1 MPRFLTCA
9 TCGPESWV
17 RTDKVWQRP
26 VCPWCG
32 NAWPKRQVQVQQA
45 QQEWDSWHQWPQQW
59 AEDTW
64 ETKPNRPKR
73 ARIPAP
79 LRRALEAMWPAMP
92 DPAKRALE
100 EAGYQ
105 PPEAAKEEKDL
116 VELLRT
122 FEDKLP
128 SEVIAALP
136 TKPTLGPIEEGREV
150 ADKYAEAVRDL
161 RILGREKLDLQS
173 RIDTSKANL
182 LVQLKKMQQI
192 QEDIRKAQDKVNQET
207 LVYQQK
213 VLDQTED
220 PDPVDLVLKALG
232 MSGGLTDAQLTEEQK
247 RRLEAI
253 KEEEA
258 KRRRV
263 QVESPPGLNP
273 SPLGNAQLQPPG
285 LASAKAHSSDQPEG
299 SEKDREGRS
308 RSPKK

>member
-1 MPRFLTCA
+1 MPRFLACA

-32 NAWPKRQVQVQQA
+32 SAWPKRQVQA
-45 QQEWDSWHQWPQQW
+45 QQGSQEWGSWNQWPQQW
-59 AEDTW
+59 AEEVW
-64 ETKPNRPKR
+64 ETPPSRPKR

-79 LRRALEAMWPAMP
+79 LRKALENVWPAMP

-100 EAGYQ
+100 AAGYQ
-105 PPEAAKEEKDL
+105 PPETAKEEKDL

-173 RIDTSKANL
+173 RIDASKANL

-207 LVYQQK
+207 LTYQQK
-213 VLDQTED
+213 VLAQTED

-263 QVESPPGLNP
+263 HVESPPGLVPPMDTAN
-273 SPLGNAQLQPPG
+273 LQPPG
-285 LASAKAHSSDQPEG
+285 LANVQVNKPDQPEG
-299 SEKDREGRS
+299 SEKDRAGRS

>member
-1 MPRFLTCA
+1 MPRFLTCN

-32 NAWPKRQVQVQQA
+32 NAWPKRQVQLQQVQTG
-45 QQEWDSWHQWPQQW
+45 EWESWNQWPQWTQET
-59 AEDTW
+59 AW
-64 ETKPNRPKR
+64 EATPSRPKR

-79 LRRALEAMWPAMP
+79 LRKALETMWPTMP
-92 DPAKRALE
+92 APAKKALE

-105 PPEAAKEEKDL
+105 PPEPATEEKDL
-116 VELLRT
+116 VGLLRA

-136 TKPTLGPIEEGREV
+136 TRPALGPVEEGREV
-150 ADKYAEAVRDL
+150 ADKYAEAVREL

-173 RIDTSKANL
+173 RIDASKANL
-182 LVQLKKMQQI
+182 LLQLKKMQQL
-192 QEDIRKAQDKVNQET
+192 QDDICKAQDRVNQET
-207 LVYQQK
+207 KAYQQK
-213 VLDQTED
+213 VLAQTED

-232 MSGGLTDAQLTEEQK
+232 MAGGLTDSQLTEEQK
-247 RRLEAI
+247 RRLEEI

-263 QVESPPGLNP
+263 NVENPPGLGLP
-273 SPLGNAQLQPPG
+273 SDMEVQPLGLGSQKSDKP
-285 LASAKAHSSDQPEG
+285 DQPEG
-299 SEKDREGRS
+299 MGNKDHKARS

>member
-1 MPRFLTCA
+1 MSL
-9 TCGPESWV
+9 
-17 RTDKVWQRP
+17 VWQCMAKEASAGSAG
-26 VCPWCG
+26 VTG
-32 NAWPKRQVQVQQA
+32 MG
-45 QQEWDSWHQWPQQW
+45 
-59 AEDTW
+59 
-64 ETKPNRPKR
+64 
-73 ARIPAP
+73 I
-79 LRRALEAMWPAMP
+79 LEPMAATMGGRGMGSPTQ
-92 DPAKRALE
+92 PAKKGQDSCASAKGPRECLACQA
-100 EAGYQ
+100 AGYQ
-105 PPEAAKEEKDL
+105 PPETAKEEKDL

-173 RIDTSKANL
+173 RIDASKANL

-192 QEDIRKAQDKVNQET
+192 QDDIRKAQDKVNQET
-207 LVYQQK
+207 LTYQQK
-213 VLDQTED
+213 VLAQTED

-263 QVESPPGLNP
+263 HVESPPGLVPPMDTAN
-273 SPLGNAQLQPPG
+273 LQPPG
-285 LASAKAHSSDQPEG
+285 LANAQVNKPDQPEG
-299 SEKDREGRS
+299 SEKDRVGRS

>member
-32 NAWPKRQVQVQQA
+32 NAWPKRQVQ
-45 QQEWDSWHQWPQQW
+45 
-59 AEDTW
+59 
-64 ETKPNRPKR
+64 NRPKR

-263 QVESPPGLNP
+263 QVETSARSPVASSGPFECWRPSGGVHVPASSVLCLETMHRSITCP
-273 SPLGNAQLQPPG
+273 SP
-285 LASAKAHSSDQPEG
+285 SMSSTSTLRRRQG
-299 SEKDREGRS
+299 SLVCTPS
-308 RSPKK
+308 T